1 MPANVRTKSNLNII
15 LPIIKGAF
23 WGVAFSLLCI
33 LIFAFVLKYTN
44 LSENTIQP
52 INQVIKGLS
61 LLVACFVA
69 SKKISKNG
77 WLVGILIGLVY
88 TILTYIIFSILNG
101 GFSFGISLLYDC
113 LFGTIGGLIAGIICI
128 SLLKK

>member
-1 MPANVRTKSNLNII
+1 MSEICATNSKTNYI
-15 LPIIKGAF
+15 LPIIKGSF

-33 LIFAFVLKYTN
+33 LIFAFILKYTT
-44 LSENTIQP
+44 LSESTIQP
-52 INQVIKGLS
+52 INQVIKGIS

-69 SKKISKNG
+69 SRKINKKG
-77 WLVGILIGLVY
+77 WLVGILIGLCY
-88 TILTYIIFSILNG
+88 TLLTFIIFSILNG
-101 GFSFGISLLYDC
+101 GFSFGLPLLFDT